1 LKSAG
6 FYRNSLDKSNL
17 FGRELRRMDSML
29 ICGKIIIRNA
39 AMSPPILDER
49 SKQDSHRAKMRIG
62 VAAALLVTAI
72 VILTALNQ
80 RREENTADA
89 PAEAPPAAQT
99 NLSSTDMEA
108 SPDVPEES
116 PSTTATASPI
126 PEPVAPPPPPEP
138 GKLPDTSPVP
148 APKAVAAPALE
159 EESAGAPQQQPFVAR
174 AAQSLSKPQMSAA
187 AVQSPARSP
196 STASAPAT
204 PLAPK
209 GYAVQLGVFTDIDN
223 AKQLQSKL
231 AEHGIPSHTETR
243 VQIGPFKSRE
253 EADRAREK
261 LKKLGIAA
269 VIRGQ

>member
-1 LKSAG
+1 MG
-6 FYRNSLDKSNL
+6 
-17 FGRELRRMDSML
+17 GML

-39 AMSPPILDER
+39 VMPPPILDE
-49 SKQDSHRAKMRIG
+49 SSQQDSHRAKVRIG
-62 VAAALLVTAI
+62 VAAALLITAV

-80 RREENTADA
+80 RRNENTTHA
-89 PAEAPPAAQT
+89 PAGIQPVAQT
-99 NLSSTDMEA
+99 NLSSTDMET
-108 SPDVPEES
+108 SPAVPEES
-116 PSTTATASPI
+116 PSTAAITSPT

-138 GKLPDTSPVP
+138 GKLPDTYPAPVP
-148 APKAVAAPALE
+148 KTADAPVLE
-159 EESAGAPQQQPFVAR
+159 EESAGAPQQQPFVAS
-174 AAQSLSKPQMSAA
+174 AVQSLSKPQMSAA

-196 STASAPAT
+196 SAAAPSSTAA

-223 AKQLQSKL
+223 AKQLQSQL

>member
-1 LKSAG
+1 
-6 FYRNSLDKSNL
+6 
-17 FGRELRRMDSML
+17 MP
-29 ICGKIIIRNA
+29 
-39 AMSPPILDER
+39 PPILDER
-49 SKQDSHRAKMRIG
+49 SKQDSHRAKVRIG

-80 RREENTADA
+80 RREENTPEA
-89 PAEAPPAAQT
+89 PAAQPAAQT

-108 SPDVPEES
+108 SAIPEES
-116 PSTTATASPI
+116 PSTAITSLPDQ
-126 PEPVAPPPPPEP
+126 EPVAPPPPPEP
-138 GKLPDTSPVP
+138 GKLPDTSPAAV
-148 APKAVAAPALE
+148 PKATAAPALE
-159 EESAGAPQQQPFVAR
+159 EESAGAPQQPFVAR
-174 AAQSLSKPQMSAA
+174 AVQSLSKPQMSAA
-187 AVQSPARSP
+187 AVQSPSRSSSAASP
-196 STASAPAT
+196 PAPSAP
-204 PLAPK
+204 LASK

>member
-17 FGRELRRMDSML
+17 FGHELRRAGGVL
-29 ICGKIIIRNA
+29 ICGEIIIRRTV
-39 AMSPPILDER
+39 MPPPILDER
-49 SKQDSHRAKMRIG
+49 SQQDSHRAKVRIG
-62 VAAALLVTAI
+62 VAVALLVTAI

-80 RREENTADA
+80 RRSENTTEAPADA
-89 PAEAPPAAQT
+89 QLAAQT
-99 NLSSTDMEA
+99 NLSSTDMEVPPA
-108 SPDVPEES
+108 VPEES
-116 PSTTATASPI
+116 PSTAETNPSI

-138 GKLPDTSPVP
+138 GKLPDSSS
-148 APKAVAAPALE
+148 APTLKAAAPAPE
-159 EESAGAPQQQPFVAR
+159 EESAGAPQQQSFVAR

-196 STASAPAT
+196 STAASPTA

-209 GYAVQLGVFTDIDN
+209 SYAVQLGVFTDIDN

-253 EADRAREK
+253 EADQAREK